1 MQQRRHQKGRSHQRG
16 PRLGTL
22 VLVPQAPLRADHA
35 FLVELPRLVGLSLA
49 EAQKQLTEAGL
60 VLGTMSGR
68 TSSRVRSVNQ
78 DGVTLTAGSV
88 VAKGSAVNL
97 VFP

>member
-1 MQQRRHQKGRSHQRG
+1 MGLVAAQDPPPTTQSSRGEVVAFSVSKG
-16 PRLGTL
+16 PET
-22 VLVPQAPLRADHA
+22 
-35 FLVELPRLVGLSLA
+35 VELPLLTGLNLA
-49 EAQKQLTEAGL
+49 DAQKKLTEAGL

-78 DGVTLTAGSV
+78 DGVTLPVGSV

>member
-1 MQQRRHQKGRSHQRG
+1 
-16 PRLGTL
+16 
-22 VLVPQAPLRADHA
+22 
-35 FLVELPRLVGLSLA
+35 
-49 EAQKQLTEAGL
+49 
-60 VLGTMSGR
+60 MSGR